1 KKIIVVIC
9 GTYNGISNFQR
20 LPHTSISDNKRRYIG
35 KYPIMEIGIYLY
47 RKKIIVVICGTY
59 NGISNFQRLPYTSI
73 SDNKSRG
80 IGKHSIIEIGIY
92 LYCEGDYNSDMWYIQ

>member
-1 KKIIVVIC
+1 
-9 GTYNGISNFQR
+9 
-20 LPHTSISDNKRRYIG
+20 
-35 KYPIMEIGIYLY
+35 MEIGIYLY